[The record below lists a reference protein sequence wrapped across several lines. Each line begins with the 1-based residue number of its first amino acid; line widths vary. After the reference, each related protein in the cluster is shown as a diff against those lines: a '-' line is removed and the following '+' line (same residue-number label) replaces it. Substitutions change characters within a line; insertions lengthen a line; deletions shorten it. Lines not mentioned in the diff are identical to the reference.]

1 MLVGMN
7 ELGFDRGYRGTS
19 KDKGRMVDPSYNQY
33 SGERR
38 GR

>member
-19 KDKGRMVDPSYNQY
+19 KDKGHMGDVSYNQY
-33 SGERR
+33 EGERR